1 MSELALT
8 VNGNPFVLRVGSTIA
23 DVVAQLVGTDDAKGI
38 AVAVERAVVPRSAWA
53 STPAEAGSRIEVV
66 TAAAG
71 G

>member
-1 MSELALT
+1 
-8 VNGNPFVLRVGSTIA
+8 
-23 DVVAQLVGTDDAKGI
+23 
-38 AVAVERAVVPRSAWA
+38 VAVERAVVPRSAWA